1 MPTDTRFLPA
11 AGSLDADP
19 GVHLIRP
26 DRCVLEVTL
35 RPFGIPV
42 LRGRLTVRRAT
53 FTRGPDG
60 GVVTAEIDGSSFRT
74 GVPFV
79 SAMVTRELG
88 ELGFTADEIVER
100 PPVEFAGRLDFGD
113 STRDL
118 VLGGELREAG
128 EGRVILWLKGTLPP
142 RRRPLR
148 TVGRITRLLARRPV
162 HVEFAGEF
170 VQ

>member
-1 MPTDTRFLPA
+1 MPTDTRFLPS

-19 GVHLIRP
+19 AAYRIRP
-26 DRCVLEVTL
+26 DRCVLELTL
-35 RPFGIPV
+35 RLLGFPL
-42 LRGRLTVRRAT
+42 LRGRLTVRRAE

-60 GVVTAEIDGSSFRT
+60 CAVTAEIDGGSFRT
-74 GVPFV
+74 GVPLM
-79 SAMVTRELG
+79 STIVTRELG
-88 ELGFTADEIVER
+88 VVRFAGEEIAER

-128 EGRVILWLKGTLPP
+128 EGRVILWLRGTLPP
-142 RRRPLR
+142 PRRPLR
-148 TVGRITRLLARRPV
+148 TVGRTVRLLARRPLRI
-162 HVEFAGEF
+162 EFAGEF